1 MISSMYLVTTKSEN
15 LSVPLSK
22 GNMLRLKVRYCD
34 GIDLCNIG
42 KRDNVTMCSFEKMCC
57 IKKRTLAILAFL
69 LIFAL
74 QMKFF

>member
-34 GIDLCNIG
+34 GIDL
-42 KRDNVTMCSFEKMCC
+42 
-57 IKKRTLAILAFL
+57 
-69 LIFAL
+69 
-74 QMKFF
+74 